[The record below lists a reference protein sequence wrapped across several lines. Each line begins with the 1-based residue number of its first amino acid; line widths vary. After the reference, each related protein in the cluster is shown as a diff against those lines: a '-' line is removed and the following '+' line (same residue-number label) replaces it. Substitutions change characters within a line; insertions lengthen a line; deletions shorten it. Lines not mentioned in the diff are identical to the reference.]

1 MPGKLALFCAA
12 DVIMAAMLLLACAAV
27 LWLELRGLLRRMEAG
42 CSPAAI
48 GGLAF
53 FGASATYVGKMAA
66 LVCVCVFALAMLA
79 QLAADLWQLVER
91 ASESTQLAVQ
101 REVFF
106 SRWAPR
112 VDVTPCSRHVEGE
125 QPVVVRHS
133 SDSPRFPSTCS
144 SLPLFVWALQV
155 AC

>member
-1 MPGKLALFCAA
+1 MGLNLPPCVKSIPNSCLTPRIVPGKLALFCAA

-79 QLAADLWQLVER
+79 QLAADFWQLVER
-91 ASESTQLAVQ
+91 AS
-101 REVFF
+101 
-106 SRWAPR
+106 
-112 VDVTPCSRHVEGE
+112 D
-125 QPVVVRHS
+125 
-133 SDSPRFPSTCS
+133 
-144 SLPLFVWALQV
+144 
-155 AC
+155 